1 MKKKIKA
8 TAPIFPM
15 PVLMIATYNDDG
27 TVNVMNAAWST
38 IVDRNVIGINIGES
52 KKTVE
57 NIKKRGGFTVS
68 IADAKHVVEADYFG
82 IESGH
87 NVSDKLGRAGMTA
100 TKSELI
106 DAPIINEF
114 PICME
119 CEFVEFQD
127 NEYGI
132 GVIGKII
139 STSAEEEFIVDGVV
153 DMQRVDA
160 IAYDSYSH
168 GYFTMGKRIA
178 DGFSIGK
185 QLIK

>member
-1 MKKKIKA
+1 MKKKINA

-15 PVLMIATYNDDG
+15 PVLMVATYNDDG
-27 TVNVMNAAWST
+27 TVNVMNVAWST
-38 IVDRNVIGINIGES
+38 IVDRNVIGLNIGEG

-57 NIKKRGGFTVS
+57 NIRKRGAFTVS
-68 IADAKHVVEADYFG
+68 IADEKHVVEADYFG

-132 GVIGKII
+132 GVIGKIV
-139 STSAEEEFIVDGVV
+139 STCAEEDVLVDGKVNPELV
-153 DMQRVDA
+153 QA
-160 IAYDSYSH
+160 IAYDSYTH

-185 QLIK
+185 QLK